1 METQPMH
8 IYEIFGLDCYCFLM
22 AKRDEIVERP
32 RGDSWRTSAHA
43 PDAMRRQ
50 LYQQMLR
57 DELGRD
63 PEFQLAGVEDPS
75 RISGVLVFLMLS
87 VLAFVLV
94 LGIWVW
100 RSGMLEGFTL
110 QSTEQVPDKGW
121 MLGDKRAIGRE
132 NQTVETP
139 LESFVEDQTPAEAPV
154 AAE

>member
-1 METQPMH
+1 MH
-8 IYEIFGLDCYCFLM
+8 IYHFFGQFGYAIGM
-22 AKRDEIVERP
+22 VKRDDIVERP
-32 RGDSWRTSAHA
+32 KGNSWRTSAHA

-63 PEFQLAGVEDPS
+63 PEFRQASGEDPS

-100 RSGMLEGFTL
+100 RSGMLEGFAL
-110 QSTEQVPDKGW
+110 QSTEQVPDRGW
-121 MLGDKRAIGRE
+121 MLGDKRLADPE
-132 NQTVETP
+132 NKTAETP
-139 LESFVEDQTPAEAPV
+139 LESFVEDQPPAEATP

>member
-1 METQPMH
+1 
-8 IYEIFGLDCYCFLM
+8 M

-32 RGDSWRTSAHA
+32 KGNSWRTSAHA

-63 PEFQLAGVEDPS
+63 PEFRQAGAEDTS
-75 RISGVLVFLMLS
+75 RISGVLVFLILS

-94 LGIWVW
+94 FGIWVW
-100 RSGMLEGFTL
+100 RHGMPEGFAL

-121 MLGDKRAIGRE
+121 MLGDKRASDPE
-132 NQTVETP
+132 NKKIETP
-139 LESFVEDQTPAEAPV
+139 LESFVEDQALTEAPT